1 MLVVFFGY
9 PIFLFMI
16 MRMFLTMDTMNT
28 AGQLICNEGHLI
40 EMPSLAPI
48 GLTFKLITLHG
59 ITDYKY
65 RFMMQIGAEYYLKYF
80 FMPQDFSRKSESP
93 TKSLS
98 RGTKLSSFK
107 RRLISKLALIRNSPL
122 ARWVFS
128 YVCLSSPKSFYCS
141 GTFAVNDSA
150 VPSLE
155 MMKKKINLRLKKCF
169 LNKLLEYH
177 VSKTTLT

>member
-65 RFMMQIGAEYYLKYF
+65 RFMMQIGAEYYL
-80 FMPQDFSRKSESP
+80 
-93 TKSLS
+93 
-98 RGTKLSSFK
+98 
-107 RRLISKLALIRNSPL
+107 
-122 ARWVFS
+122 
-128 YVCLSSPKSFYCS
+128 
-141 GTFAVNDSA
+141 
-150 VPSLE
+150 
-155 MMKKKINLRLKKCF
+155 
-169 LNKLLEYH
+169 
-177 VSKTTLT
+177 